1 MDTRAQATVIVRKL
15 VDAGYTAYFAGG
27 WVRDFILGHPS
38 EDIDIATDAPPE
50 KIMDL
55 FPRTILVGLAFGV
68 VIVVIGGHQFEVA
81 TFRKDLDY
89 IDGRRPD
96 HIELSTAREDA
107 YRRDFTI
114 NGMFYDPLEEVVHD
128 FVHGYEDLKKGIIR
142 AIGDPY
148 QRFIED
154 RLRMIRAIRFA
165 ARFSF
170 TIEPETQQAI
180 VENASSLFPAVS
192 MERVWLEFNKIA
204 GYSHL
209 DWALME
215 MHRLELLPEIF
226 PELKGFH
233 LNDLRHRLDIC
244 HHFPQGTP
252 TILYLMELFPIQTSQ
267 EKEEICRRLRTSK
280 YEIDLVEFI
289 DSIRKLIE
297 ANEKKED
304 VMWAHLYAHRDSE
317 ICLGVIAAR
326 MTPEARDLFLQ
337 EHALKRAQLAPHIER
352 IQQKKPLV
360 TSGFLK
366 SEGIPPGKQMGA
378 LLKEA
383 ERLAVN
389 CNYQDPQ
396 KIIEQL
402 RNSPLWIDYTER
414 DAKVDFR

>member
-1 MDTRAQATVIVRKL
+1 MDTKTLATDIVRKL
-15 VDAGYTAYFAGG
+15 TDAGYTAYFAGG

-38 EDIDIATDAPPE
+38 EDIDIATDAPPQ

-81 TFRKDLDY
+81 TFRRDVDY
-89 IDGRRPD
+89 IDGRRPH

-114 NGMFYDPLEEVVHD
+114 NGMFYDPLTEVVHD

-148 QRFIED
+148 QRFVED

-170 TIEPETQQAI
+170 TIEPETEQAI
-180 VENASSLFPAVS
+180 LENAPTLFPAVA

-204 GYSHL
+204 GYHHL

-215 MHRLELLPEIF
+215 MHKLELLPEIF
-226 PELKGFH
+226 PELRGLHMK
-233 LNDLRHRLDIC
+233 DLRHRLDIY
-244 HHFPQGTP
+244 HHFPSEAP
-252 TILYLMELFPIQTSQ
+252 TILNIMELFPSQTNE
-267 EKEEICRRLRTSK
+267 EKEEICRRLRISK
-280 YEIDLVEFI
+280 QEIELVAFV
-289 DSIRKLIE
+289 DSIREKL
-297 ANEKKED
+297 EKNITMED
-304 VMWAHLYAHRDSE
+304 VEWAHLYAHRDAE
-317 ICLGVIAAR
+317 VCLRVIAAR
-326 MTPEARDLFLQ
+326 MEQHKRDQFLQ
-337 EHALKRAQLAPHIER
+337 GHASKRIALEPYIER

-360 TSGFLK
+360 TAALLK
-366 SEGIPPGKQMGA
+366 SEGIVTGKQMGA

-383 ERLAVN
+383 ERFSVN
-389 CNYQDPQ
+389 HNCQDPQ
-396 KIIEQL
+396 HIVKQL
-402 RNSPLWIDYTER
+402 RKSPLWMNL
-414 DAKVDFR
+414 